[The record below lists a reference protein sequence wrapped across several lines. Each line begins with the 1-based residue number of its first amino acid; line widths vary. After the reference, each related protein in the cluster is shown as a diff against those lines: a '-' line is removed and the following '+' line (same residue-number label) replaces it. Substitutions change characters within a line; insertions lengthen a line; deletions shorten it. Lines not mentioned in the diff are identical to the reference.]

1 MKITTLKNKK
11 LAAIPLLYMSLC
23 LTLYVGQR
31 SLLYSPDKS
40 NDYNDRLWETLKLN
54 DQVLGLE
61 TKDDYEQVII
71 LFHGRSQNA
80 AGKSAYQKFF
90 PQNYHLIVVEYPGY
104 GLNNTQS
111 ISKKNFLKH
120 ARDVMQYAKDKY
132 GDNIILTGE
141 SLGTGVASQMAS
153 EFDIK
158 KLFLITPYS
167 SVKDVAQR
175 KYWYAPIFLLLKDNY
190 DNVKNLK
197 NYSGE
202 TLILISEKDTVIPP
216 RYAEK
221 LYNSLKTNKDKIVVE
236 QAHHT
241 NWGTYLNTE
250 QLDKIRNFITT

>member
-11 LAAIPLLYMSLC
+11 LAAIPILYMGLC
-23 LTLYVGQR
+23 LSLYIAQR
-31 SLLYSPDKS
+31 TLLYSPDKS
-40 NDYNDRLWETLKLN
+40 KIYNDRLWGTLTSN
-54 DQVLGLE
+54 DLVLGLE

-104 GLNNTQS
+104 GLNNNQS

-120 ARDVMQYAKDKY
+120 AREVMQYAKSKY

-141 SLGTGVASQMAS
+141 SLGTGIASQMAS

-167 SVKDVAQR
+167 SVRDVAQR
-175 KYWYAPIFLLLKDNY
+175 KYWYAPIFLLLRDNY

-197 NYSGE
+197 EYTGQ

-221 LYNSLKTNKDKIVVE
+221 LYKSLKNSKGKIIVE

-241 NWGTYLNTE
+241 NWGTYLNTD
-250 QLDKIRNFITT
+250 QLDTIKNFITT